1 MKLLFDFFP
10 IFLFF
15 IAFKCFGIY
24 IATATT
30 MVASLLQVIVYWLKH
45 RRFESLHIITLV
57 TVVLLGGSTLLL
69 HNDLFIKWK
78 PTAIYWVF
86 ALAFLCSQFIG
97 KKTLIQ
103 RLLDSKLSLP
113 RNVWQRLNVSWA
125 VFFVV
130 MGIANIYVLYHFSTN
145 AWVNFKLFGTLG
157 LTVVFMVIQA
167 IYMTKYMDVKNNSP
181 RKLPKPHSLKNP
193 NSDDF

>member
-15 IAFKCFGIY
+15 IAFKFFGIY

-30 MVASLLQVIVYWLKH
+30 MLASLLQVGIYWLKH

-86 ALAFLCSQFIG
+86 ALAFLSSQFIG
-97 KKTLIQ
+97 KKPLIQ

-113 RNVWQRLNVSWA
+113 RNVWQRLNVSWIL
-125 VFFVV
+125 FFVL

-157 LTVVFMVIQA
+157 LTLVFMVIQA
-167 IYMTKYMDVKNNSP
+167 IYMTKYMDTKNNTP
-181 RKLPKPHSLKNP
+181 QKLPKPNTIKNP
-193 NSDDF
+193 NSHDF

>member
-15 IAFKCFGIY
+15 IAFKLFGIY

-30 MVASLLQVIVYWLKH
+30 MLASLLQVVVYWLKH
-45 RRFESLHIITLV
+45 RRFESLHIITLI

-69 HNDLFIKWK
+69 HNDLYIKWK

-86 ALAFLCSQFIG
+86 ALAFIFSQFIG
-97 KKTLIQ
+97 KKPLIQ

-113 RNVWQRLNVSWA
+113 RKVWQRLNVSWA
-125 VFFVV
+125 LFFAI

-145 AWVNFKLFGTLG
+145 GWVNFKLFGTLG
-157 LTVVFMVIQA
+157 LTVLFMIIQA
-167 IYMTKYMDVKNNSP
+167 VYMSKYMEAKNNPP
-181 RKLPKPHSLKNP
+181 RRIPAPHTMKSSND
-193 NSDDF
+193 DDF

>member
-10 IFLFF
+10 ILLFF
-15 IAFKCFGIY
+15 ISFKLFGIY

-30 MVASLLQVIVYWLKH
+30 MAASIAQVGFYWLKH
-45 RRFESLHIITLV
+45 RRFETLHMITLIV
-57 TVVLLGGSTLLL
+57 VVLFGGSTLLL

-86 ALAFLCSQFIG
+86 ALAFLGSQFLG

-103 RLLDSKLSLP
+103 RMLDAQMTLP
-113 RNVWQRLNVSWA
+113 SNVWQRLNYSW
-125 VFFVV
+125 VIFFTL
-130 MGIANIYVLYHFSTN
+130 MGIANVYVLYHFSTN

-157 LTVVFMVIQA
+157 LTVVFLIFQA
-167 IYMTKYMDVKNNSP
+167 IYMSKYMQNPTTN
-181 RKLPKPHSLKNP
+181 KNP
-193 NSDDF
+193 ESKTLLKDKPTDDF

>member
-15 IAFKCFGIY
+15 IAFKLFGIY

-30 MVASLLQVIVYWLKH
+30 MAASLLQLFLYWLKH
-45 RRFESLHIITLV
+45 REFESLHIITFV

-86 ALAFLCSQFIG
+86 ALLFLCSQFIG
-97 KKTLIQ
+97 KKTVIQ

-113 RNVWQRLNVSWA
+113 YAIWRRLNLSW
-125 VFFVV
+125 VLFFSI
-130 MGIANIYVLYHFSTN
+130 MGAANIYVLYHFSTN

-157 LTVVFMVIQA
+157 ITIIFLIGQA
-167 IYMTKYMDVKNNSP
+167 IYMSHYMEPKTDAKKTRDVT
-181 RKLPKPHSLKNP
+181 
-193 NSDDF
+193 